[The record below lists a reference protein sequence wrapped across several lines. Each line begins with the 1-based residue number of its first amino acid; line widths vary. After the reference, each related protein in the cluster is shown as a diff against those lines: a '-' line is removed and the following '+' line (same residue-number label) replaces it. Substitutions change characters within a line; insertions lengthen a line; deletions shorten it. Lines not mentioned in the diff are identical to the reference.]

1 MTPAP
6 VRADLTGH
14 TLTVSGDIDPLT
26 VVSVRKQGESLIASA
41 PGDLTVDL
49 SELGTAHSV
58 VLSLLLC
65 WQRCA
70 ARNGHSLRFSGASD
84 QLVALAS
91 LSSLDEQLP
100 GFRNQ
105 TPG

>member
-1 MTPAP
+1 MTSAPA
-6 VRADLTGH
+6 RAELTGRI
-14 TLTVSGDIDPLT
+14 LTVSGYIDPLT
-26 VVSVRKQGESLIASA
+26 VLSVRKQGEALIASA
-41 PGDLTVDL
+41 PDDLTVDL
-49 SELGTAHSV
+49 SGMGTGHSV

-100 GFRNQ
+100 GFRNE